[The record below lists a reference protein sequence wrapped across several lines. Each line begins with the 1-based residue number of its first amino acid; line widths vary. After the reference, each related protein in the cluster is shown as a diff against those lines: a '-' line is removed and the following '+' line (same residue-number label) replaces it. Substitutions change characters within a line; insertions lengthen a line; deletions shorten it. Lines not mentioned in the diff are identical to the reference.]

1 MFSVENACRTG
12 MLLSWPWFW
21 IFLFVCIFIVQIF
34 LSWILLW
41 YAEKFIVSVYI
52 YIYITI
58 SKRNKIPGGS
68 SSEDFVGN
76 FQDWKGSPNQHFLK
90 CSVGSNLGK
99 TIPRPNAS
107 GVICSPLFEIIMPNK
122 GSGTLC
128 RKWNKTRH
136 SILPQSPPLGWRFFF
151 SHLSSFDSVFL
162 NIFDLSLLFCMLTFQ
177 HDWYFVKYISWK
189 HPEKSAIKTVF
200 EAFGAQDEP
209 SRAEVNQIVMLLSSL
224 GSRWAPVKEDIR
236 ACLQRDRK
244 A

>member
-1 MFSVENACRTG
+1 MVLNFPLC
-12 MLLSWPWFW
+12 MY
-21 IFLFVCIFIVQIF
+21 FIVQIF

-41 YAEKFIVSVYI
+41 YSEKFIVSVYI

-58 SKRNKIPGGS
+58 SKRNKILGGS

-107 GVICSPLFEIIMPNK
+107 GVMCSPLLEIIMPNK

-151 SHLSSFDSVFL
+151 FPSQFFWLSISKHIWLKSTFLHVNIPTWLVFCEIYFMKAPWKECHK
-162 NIFDLSLLFCMLTFQ
+162 NCFWSL
-177 HDWYFVKYISWK
+177 WGSGW
-189 HPEKSAIKTVF
+189 
-200 EAFGAQDEP
+200 AF
-209 SRAEVNQIVMLLSSL
+209 
-224 GSRWAPVKEDIR
+224 
-236 ACLQRDRK
+236 
-244 A
+244 